1 MKPIGSILYFSEQAA
16 LAVPYL
22 RPRVAIERAHYAPA
36 RLQKVAD
43 AAVALADALAA
54 LKTDDEAQKESEA
67 LYREAVRINLKR
79 VLCVGT
85 MVTKNSCH

>member
-1 MKPIGSILYFSEQAA
+1 MINSSGECFVLARSI
-16 LAVPYL
+16 
-22 RPRVAIERAHYAPA
+22 
-36 RLQKVAD
+36 RLQKVAG